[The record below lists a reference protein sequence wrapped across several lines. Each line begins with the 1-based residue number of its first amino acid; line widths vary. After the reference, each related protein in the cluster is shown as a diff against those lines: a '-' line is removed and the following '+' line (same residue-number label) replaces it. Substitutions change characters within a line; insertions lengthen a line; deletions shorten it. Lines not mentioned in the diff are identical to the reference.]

1 MGAVMPIFEE
11 TDLKKLEQKQQV
23 KVSSVL
29 EDIVRSAVTIQKIV
43 QSLWNSL
50 LKTQKG
56 MCGMPKVYEA
66 LNYSFPN

>member
-29 EDIVRSAVTIQKIV
+29 EDMVRSAVTIQKIV
-43 QSLWNSL
+43 QSLRNSMENA
-50 LKTQKG
+50 KRN
-56 MCGMPKVYEA
+56 V
-66 LNYSFPN
+66 

>member
-1 MGAVMPIFEE
+1 MGAAMPIFEE
-11 TDLKKLEQKQQV
+11 TDLKKLEQKQRV

-29 EDIVRSAVTIQKIV
+29 EDMVRSAVTIQKIV
-43 QSLWNSL
+43 QGLRNSLW
-50 LKTQKG
+50 KMQKG